1 MIEQFQV
8 TSGDHTLSAVF
19 TVPEGPGPFPCVV
32 LSHGLV
38 SSKESSKWVYLAE
51 LLLTRGMASCRFDY
65 HGCGES
71 GGDISET
78 SLTIRIR
85 DLETIL
91 AHLLTRQSVDRSRV
105 AILGSSFGGATALVE
120 AAKNPGIRCVALW
133 ATPYMLDAK
142 KDASIDGILF
152 KPLIYEDFSRYDL
165 LAEARKVSRGLVVH
179 GEQDEVVPAFE
190 GKTIYDNLKEPK
202 KFELIRGADHTFTE
216 QAHRE
221 RAAELSLTWLERYL
235 A

>member
-1 MIEQFQV
+1 MIEEFQV
-8 TSGDHTLSAVF
+8 ISGDHTLSAVF
-19 TVPEGPGPFPCVV
+19 TAPDGPGSFPCVV

-38 SSKESSKWVYLAE
+38 SSKESSKWVYLSE
-51 LLLTRGMASCRFDY
+51 LLLARGMVSCRFDY